1 MNIEVF
7 KDEQSGQLVTTSL
20 NVAEVF
26 GKNHQ
31 HVMRDIR
38 NIIKKWDELGL
49 TNFGQSSYFI
59 KSQYVNERV
68 LS

>member
-26 GKNHQ
+26 GKNHDN
-31 HVMRDIR
+31 VMRDIR
-38 NIIKKWDELGL
+38 NIPKKWEKIDVI
-49 TNFGQSSYFI
+49 NFDATSYFI
-59 KSQYVNERV
+59 KTTVR
-68 LS
+68 